1 MAELTFDCPHC
12 RQPITCDDQWAGQQI
27 QCPACQ
33 GAIIVP
39 AKPAGAPGHNPLVPK
54 PPPGGSRL
62 SVGQAQK
69 PATPGRAIPIRNL
82 APEKAKKKNP
92 LVAFGIPVL
101 LIAILGAVGYFGYN
115 YYQEYKAK
123 KEEAARAAA
132 AAAAAAQSNATQQAA
147 AQAAAAVAPPVW
159 TLDVDAAKIPTG
171 RANGMLSGTNFVPEI
186 ARVDHLGTQQLLRLV
201 QGQLLSPDKALLIYL
216 HLKPGESIENYSL
229 EVNKDMKGVPPISK
243 LWKPVAGGQPAL
255 KSFSTG
261 YALKLQFGQSKNGV
275 IPGKLYLALPDP
287 EQTVVGGNFEAT
299 NGLATASAVTTPQ
312 APAAA
317 PTPMAP
323 KKQ

>member
-1 MAELTFDCPHC
+1 MSQMTIDCPHC

-39 AKPAGAPGHNPLVPK
+39 ARAGSAPAGNPLVPK
-54 PPPGGSRL
+54 PPAGGPRL

-82 APEKAKKKNP
+82 APEKRKKKNP
-92 LVAFGIPVL
+92 IATYGIPVL
-101 LIAILGAVGYFGYN
+101 LIAILGALGYFGYN
-115 YYQEYKAK
+115 YYQKSKAA
-123 KEEAARAAA
+123 KEEAARAA
-132 AAAAAAQSNATQQAA
+132 AAAAAAQSNATQQAS
-147 AQAAAAVAPPVW
+147 AQATAIQPPVW
-159 TLDVDAAKIPTG
+159 TLDLDAAKIPDG

-186 ARVDHLGTQQLLRLV
+186 VRVDHYSGQQLLRLV

-216 HLKPGESIENYSL
+216 RLKPGESIENYSL
-229 EVNKDMKGVPPISK
+229 EVNKDMKGVPPVSK
-243 LWKPVAGGQPAL
+243 LWKPAPGGQPAL
-255 KSFSTG
+255 KSFTSG
-261 YALKLQFGQSKNGV
+261 YALKLQFGETKNGV
-275 IPGKLYLALPDP
+275 IPGKLFLALPDS
-287 EQTVVGGNFEAT
+287 EQSVVAGTFEAT
-299 NGLATASAVTTPQ
+299 NGLATAGAVTTPPQ

-317 PTPMAP
+317 PTATAP